1 MELPRSLTAIV
12 HMRFHYNEEKGRLLG
27 EAEIQLLDELM
38 GRAAGLEPESQELL
52 VKFADYMSKT

>member
-1 MELPRSLTAIV
+1 M

-27 EAEIQLLDELM
+27 EAEIRLLDELM

-52 VKFADYMSKT
+52 VKFADYMSKTSSEKAG